1 MWILYSHM
9 FTDYLLL
16 YQFCIGII
24 IPVITCIPLGILRIN
39 YETKFIVMLFVIKFV
54 SIQSTFMDFIGFW
67 AIVLVIHVRN
77 DNKEKIKFSGENQ
90 KLNKTLG
97 LIASVGSTL
106 FLLILKRILNLY
118 LTSWMVNI
126 GYVFL
131 FTVLVWMLITVWIVE
146 LVNIELEQY
155 LAGSIK

>member
-1 MWILYSHM
+1 
-9 FTDYLLL
+9 
-16 YQFCIGII
+16 
-24 IPVITCIPLGILRIN
+24 
-39 YETKFIVMLFVIKFV
+39 
-54 SIQSTFMDFIGFW
+54 MDFIGFW

-146 LVNIELEQY
+146 LVNIELE
-155 LAGSIK
+155 